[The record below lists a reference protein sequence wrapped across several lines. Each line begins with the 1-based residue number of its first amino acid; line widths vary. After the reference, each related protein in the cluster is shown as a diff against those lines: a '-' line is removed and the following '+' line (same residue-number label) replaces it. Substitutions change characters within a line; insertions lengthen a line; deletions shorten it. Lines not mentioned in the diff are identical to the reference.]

1 MVIDR
6 NQSPG
11 RRKFSSGPISL
22 TRSFSSLTSI
32 TWREHQ
38 AEEIECRVAAWR
50 YGYDPVLREGNVD
63 EGLYIYVGGT
73 FGVYFV
79 RSVRTIICTIY
90 FGLFTGMCMTAPWE
104 CIIIADVL
112 EEAKYIVNR
121 PGFY

>member
-1 MVIDR
+1 MYVFYIYIYV
-6 NQSPG
+6 QY
-11 RRKFSSGPISL
+11 IYIYIHIHML
-22 TRSFSSLTSI
+22 IHIYIYIYMYLYI
-32 TWREHQ
+32 
-38 AEEIECRVAAWR
+38 
-50 YGYDPVLREGNVD
+50 
-63 EGLYIYVGGT
+63 YIYVGGT

-79 RSVRTIICTIY
+79 RSVRIIICTIY